1 MYRLPAPPR
10 GAVSV
15 PRGGGGPALIAV
27 AHGSRDP
34 RSAATMAAVV
44 AEVAAARP
52 DIPVRLA
59 FLDLST
65 PSVDEV
71 VDDLAA
77 QGHTDVIVVPLLLG
91 NAFHARVDLPA
102 LLAEATRRHPRLRLT
117 QAAVLGPDP
126 LLIAA
131 VADRVALSC
140 RLPSLASPRSHP
152 PVGVAATASA
162 HPHTLG
168 GRILSASRPEMPTDR
183 ASMTLPE
190 APSGPASLST
200 VTRAAGPLSDAPLG
214 IAVAAVGSRDAAAN
228 RRTAVVARR
237 LAAVTGCATEMCF
250 ATVEPGIGRAV
261 DRLRARGAERIV
273 VAPWFLAPGL
283 LTDRLV
289 AAAPEVAHADVIGAH
304 SALVDVIWARYDT
317 SVATTLV
324 LSA

>member
-1 MYRLPAPPR
+1 MYRLPAPAR
-10 GAVSV
+10 GAISA
-15 PRGGGGPALIAV
+15 PRGGGPALIAV

-44 AEVAAARP
+44 AEVATARP

-71 VDDLAA
+71 VDDLAIA
-77 QGHTDVIVVPLLLG
+77 GHTDVIVVPLLLG

-102 LLAEATRRHPRLRLT
+102 LLVEAGRRHPRLRLT

-131 VADRVALSC
+131 VADRVARSC
-140 RLPSLASPRSHP
+140 RIPLLA
-152 PVGVAATASA
+152 
-162 HPHTLG
+162 
-168 GRILSASRPEMPTDR
+168 DR
-183 ASMTLPE
+183 ATPVV
-190 APSGPASLST
+190 PASLGT
-200 VTRAAGPLSDAPLG
+200 PTAAPGPLRDAPVG

-237 LAAVTGCATEMCF
+237 LAAVTGCPAEMCF
-250 ATVEPGIGRAV
+250 ATVEPSIGQAV
-261 DRLRARGAERIV
+261 DQLRGRGAERIV

-289 AAAPEVAHADVIGAH
+289 AAAPEVVHADVIGAH

-317 SVATTLV
+317 CVATELV

>member
-1 MYRLPAPPR
+1 M
-10 GAVSV
+10 

-27 AHGSRDP
+27 AHGSRDS
-34 RSAATMAAVV
+34 RSAVTMAAVV

-71 VDDLAA
+71 VDDLAT

-91 NAFHARVDLPA
+91 SAFHARVDLPA
-102 LLAEATRRHPRLRLT
+102 LLTEAGRRHPRVRLT

-140 RLPSLASPRSHP
+140 RLPSLSTRVTPLVPAFPTAFTD
-152 PVGVAATASA
+152 AA
-162 HPHTLG
+162 
-168 GRILSASRPEMPTDR
+168 D
-183 ASMTLPE
+183 
-190 APSGPASLST
+190 
-200 VTRAAGPLSDAPLG
+200 PLSDAPVG

-237 LAAVTGCATEMCF
+237 LAAATGCPTEMCF
-250 ATVEPGIGRAV
+250 ATVEPGIEPAV
-261 DRLRARGAERIV
+261 GQLRARGAERIV

-289 AAAPEVAHADVIGAH
+289 AAAPEVVHADVIGAH

-317 SVATTLV
+317 AVATELV

>member
-1 MYRLPAPPR
+1 MYRLPAPSRGAVSVPR
-10 GAVSV
+10 DGGGPASITSPGGAVSV
-15 PRGGGGPALIAV
+15 PRGGGDRLSVAPLGGSGPALIAV

-52 DIPVRLA
+52 DICVRLA
-59 FLDLST
+59 FLDLSA

-77 QGHTDVIVVPLLLG
+77 HGHIDVIIVPLLLG

-102 LLAEATRRHPRLRLT
+102 LLVDSTRRHPHLRLT

-126 LLIAA
+126 LLISAL
-131 VADRVALSC
+131 ADRVATALHPAPP
-140 RLPSLASPRSHP
+140 LPSGLALLN
-152 PVGVAATASA
+152 VVA
-162 HPHTLG
+162 
-168 GRILSASRPEMPTDR
+168 
-183 ASMTLPE
+183 
-190 APSGPASLST
+190 PARGSLDD
-200 VTRAAGPLSDAPLG
+200 PLLG

-237 LAAVTGCATEMCF
+237 LAAVTGCPIELCF
-250 ATVEPGIGRAV
+250 ATVEPGIERAV
-261 DRLRARGAERIV
+261 DRLRTRGAERIV

-289 AAAPEVAHADVIGAH
+289 AAAPEVVHADVIGAH
-304 SALVDVIWARYDT
+304 AALVDVVWARYDS
-317 SVATTLV
+317 SVATDLE

>member
-1 MYRLPAPPR
+1 MAAFPPPR
-10 GAVSV
+10 GA
-15 PRGGGGPALIAV
+15 GGPALIAV

-59 FLDLST
+59 FLDLSA

-71 VDDLAA
+71 VDELAA
-77 QGHTDVIVVPLLLG
+77 RGHTDVIVVPLLLG
-91 NAFHARVDLPA
+91 SAFHARVDLPA
-102 LLAEATRRHPRLRLT
+102 LLTDATRRHSRLQLT
-117 QAAVLGPDP
+117 QAPVLGPDP
-126 LLIAA
+126 ALISAL
-131 VADRVALSC
+131 ADRVATAC
-140 RLPSLASPRSHP
+140 RLPSLTAPMATDSQP
-152 PVGVAATASA
+152 AAQ
-162 HPHTLG
+162 
-168 GRILSASRPEMPTDR
+168 LSADHGSTATTLH
-183 ASMTLPE
+183 ASML
-190 APSGPASLST
+190 A
-200 VTRAAGPLSDAPLG
+200 PLSVVTPAAPRGGPSLG

-237 LAAVTGCATEMCF
+237 LAAATGCPTEICF
-250 ATVEPGIGRAV
+250 ATVDPGVAPAV

-289 AAAPEVAHADVIGAH
+289 AATPEVVHADVIGAH
-304 SALVDVIWARYDT
+304 AALVEVIWTRYDDG
-317 SVATTLV
+317 VAADLE

>member
-1 MYRLPAPPR
+1 M
-10 GAVSV
+10 
-15 PRGGGGPALIAV
+15 IAV

-59 FLDLST
+59 FLDLSA

-77 QGHTDVIVVPLLLG
+77 RGHTDVIVVPLLLG
-91 NAFHARVDLPA
+91 SAFHARVDLPA
-102 LLAEATRRHPRLRLT
+102 LLADATRRHSRLQLT
-117 QAAVLGPDP
+117 QAPVLGPDP
-126 LLIAA
+126 LLISAL
-131 VADRVALSC
+131 ADRVATAC
-140 RLPSLASPRSHP
+140 RLPLLTAPLAPGSQPAAVHATVGP
-152 PVGVAATASA
+152 PWPA
-162 HPHTLG
+162 P
-168 GRILSASRPEMPTDR
+168 LSVVTP
-183 ASMTLPE
+183 
-190 APSGPASLST
+190 
-200 VTRAAGPLSDAPLG
+200 VTRPSDGLSLG

-237 LAAVTGCATEMCF
+237 LAAVTSCPTEICF
-250 ATVEPGIGRAV
+250 ATVEPGLTPAV

-289 AAAPEVAHADVIGAH
+289 AAAPEIVHADVIGAH
-304 SALVDVIWARYDT
+304 TALVDVIWTRYDDG
-317 SVATTLV
+317 VAADLE

>member
-44 AEVAAARP
+44 DEVAAARP
-52 DIPVRLA
+52 DSCVRLA
-59 FLDLST
+59 FLDLSE

-71 VDDLAA
+71 VDELAA
-77 QGHTDVIVVPLLLG
+77 QGHVDVIVVPLLLG

-102 LLAEATRRHPRLRLT
+102 LLADATRRHPHLRLT

-126 LLIAA
+126 LLISAL
-131 VADRVALSC
+131 ADRVATARPAPLIASDFDLLSG
-140 RLPSLASPRSHP
+140 P
-152 PVGVAATASA
+152 GTASDSLTPVPSGLA
-162 HPHTLG
+162 P
-168 GRILSASRPEMPTDR
+168 LSVVTPASR
-183 ASMTLPE
+183 S
-190 APSGPASLST
+190 SGD
-200 VTRAAGPLSDAPLG
+200 PLLG

-237 LAAVTGCATEMCF
+237 LATLTGCPTEICF
-250 ATVEPGIGRAV
+250 TTVEPGVSRAV
-261 DRLRARGAERIV
+261 ERLLTRGAERIV

-289 AAAPEVAHADVIGAH
+289 AAAPEVVHADVVGAH
-304 SALVDVIWARYDT
+304 AALVDVIWARYDN
-317 SVATTLV
+317 SVATDLE

>member
-1 MYRLPAPPR
+1 MPR
-10 GAVSV
+10 GA
-15 PRGGGGPALIAV
+15 GGPALIAV

-77 QGHTDVIVVPLLLG
+77 RGHTDVIVVPLLLG

-102 LLAEATRRHPRLRLT
+102 LLAEAGRRHPRLQLT

-140 RLPSLASPRSHP
+140 RLPLLATRVTPL
-152 PVGVAATASA
+152 VAALPAALTAA
-162 HPHTLG
+162 
-168 GRILSASRPEMPTDR
+168 TD
-183 ASMTLPE
+183 
-190 APSGPASLST
+190 
-200 VTRAAGPLSDAPLG
+200 PLSDAPVG

-237 LAAVTGCATEMCF
+237 LAAVTGRPTEMCF
-250 ATVEPGIGRAV
+250 ATVEPGIERAV
-261 DRLRARGAERIV
+261 DQLRARGAERIV

-289 AAAPEVAHADVIGAH
+289 AAAPEVVHADVIGAH

-317 SVATTLV
+317 SVATELV

>member
-1 MYRLPAPPR
+1 M
-10 GAVSV
+10 
-15 PRGGGGPALIAV
+15 IAV

-59 FLDLST
+59 FLDLSA

-77 QGHTDVIVVPLLLG
+77 RGHTDVIVVPLLLG
-91 NAFHARVDLPA
+91 SAFHARVDLPA
-102 LLAEATRRHPRLRLT
+102 LLADATRRHSRLQLT
-117 QAAVLGPDP
+117 QAPVLGPDP
-126 LLIAA
+126 ALISAL
-131 VADRVALSC
+131 ADRVATAC
-140 RLPSLASPRSHP
+140 RLPSLTAPTATDSQP
-152 PVGVAATASA
+152 AAQ
-162 HPHTLG
+162 
-168 GRILSASRPEMPTDR
+168 LSADHGSTATTLH
-183 ASMTLPE
+183 ASML
-190 APSGPASLST
+190 A
-200 VTRAAGPLSDAPLG
+200 PLSVVTPAVPRGGPSLG

-237 LAAVTGCATEMCF
+237 LAAVTGCPTEICF
-250 ATVEPGIGRAV
+250 ATVDPGVAPAV

-289 AAAPEVAHADVIGAH
+289 AAAPEVVHADVIGAH
-304 SALVDVIWARYDT
+304 AALVEVIWTRYDDG
-317 SVATTLV
+317 VAADLE

>member
-1 MYRLPAPPR
+1 MYRLSAPPR
-10 GAVSV
+10 GAVSA
-15 PRGGGGPALIAV
+15 PRGAGGPALIAV

-34 RSAATMAAVV
+34 RSAATMAAVI

-59 FLDLST
+59 FLDLSA

-77 QGHTDVIVVPLLLG
+77 RGHTDVIVVPLLLG

-102 LLAEATRRHPRLRLT
+102 LLADATRRHSRLQLI
-117 QAAVLGPDP
+117 QAPVLGPDP
-126 LLIAA
+126 LLISAL
-131 VADRVALSC
+131 ADRVTTAC
-140 RLPSLASPRSHP
+140 RLPSLTAPM
-152 PVGVAATASA
+152 AADSQPAVQ
-162 HPHTLG
+162 
-168 GRILSASRPEMPTDR
+168 LSADHGSTANTLH
-183 ASMTLPE
+183 ASVG
-190 APSGPASLST
+190 PSWLA
-200 VTRAAGPLSDAPLG
+200 PLSVVTPATGPRGEPSLG

-237 LAAVTGCATEMCF
+237 LAAVTGCSTEICF
-250 ATVEPGIGRAV
+250 ATVEPGLAPAV

-289 AAAPEVAHADVIGAH
+289 AAAPEVVHADVIGAH
-304 SALVDVIWARYDT
+304 TALVDVIWTRYDDG
-317 SVATTLV
+317 VAADLD